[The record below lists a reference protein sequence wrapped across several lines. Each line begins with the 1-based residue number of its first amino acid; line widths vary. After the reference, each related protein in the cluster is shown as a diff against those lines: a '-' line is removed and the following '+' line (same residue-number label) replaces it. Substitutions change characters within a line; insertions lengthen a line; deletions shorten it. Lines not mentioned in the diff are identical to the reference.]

1 MSTEAFTIPL
11 ALVFTVVAVLLGAL
25 PAVTR
30 PTVPLGVSVPASRLG
45 EPVIRRAIGRFRLL
59 IAIAWLVCLALLVV
73 LGLTAAPSAVL
84 LCVVLFVIAQLASYV
99 VARRMILRAK
109 REGGWYEGVPV
120 RMAGSVTGPSEPA
133 PVPVGWCVASGV
145 LLACTYVVGI
155 VLYPSLP
162 SRLPTHWGLDGQP
175 DTYAGKDVWTVF
187 GPLIIGTV
195 VVAGL
200 FALSFLGRIV
210 PIRALPAADA
220 ATNARR
226 EHDMRAAMSSLL
238 GRLMFL
244 IALEFTWAT
253 LAPRLLRAT
262 TGVHLVGALGVVVLI
277 LAIIVLFI
285 VRWRRLMVGDARL
298 VAAEH
303 AARATVDTPDDDR
316 FWKAGLL
323 YLNRDDPALFVQRRF
338 GVGWTV
344 NLGRP
349 AGVVIG
355 VILAL
360 VIVGVLTLALT
371 RAALGA

>member
-1 MSTEAFTIPL
+1 MSTEALTIPL

-30 PTVPLGVSVPASRLG
+30 PTVPLGVSVPASRLD

-59 IAIAWLVCLALLVV
+59 IAIAWLVCIALLVV
-73 LGLTAAPSAVL
+73 VGLTAAPSAQL
-84 LCVVLFVIAQLASYV
+84 LCVVLFLIAQLVSYV
-99 VARRMILRAK
+99 VARQMILRAK
-109 REGGWYEGVPV
+109 HDGDWYEGVPV

-133 PVPVGWCVASGV
+133 PVPIGWCVASGV
-145 LLACTYVVGI
+145 LLACAYVVAI

-175 DTYAGKDVWTVF
+175 NAYAAKDVWTVF
-187 GPLIIGTV
+187 GPLFIGTV
-195 VVAGL
+195 VAAGL

-210 PIRALPAADA
+210 PIRALPGADA

-226 EHDMRAAMSSLL
+226 EHDMRSAMSTLI

-253 LAPRLLRAT
+253 LAPRLLPGT
-262 TGVHLVGALGVVVLI
+262 TGVHLGGALAVVALI
-277 LAIIVLFI
+277 LAIVVLFI
-285 VRWRRLMVGDARL
+285 IRWRRLMAGDARL
-298 VAAEH
+298 VAAER

-349 AGVVIG
+349 GGVVIG
-355 VILAL
+355 VVLAL
-360 VIVGVLTLALT
+360 VIVGVVTLALV
-371 RAALGA
+371 RSALGV